1 MSLVS
6 TPYSGPGLRAVVKVG
21 EHYQVTIPEDI
32 REKLG
37 IKPGDELLVSE
48 RNGLIIMRKAVGKG
62 LLKFAGCWRGYPEDI
77 GVFMS
82 ELRKVWSTWRA

>member
-1 MSLVS
+1 M
-6 TPYSGPGLRAVVKVG
+6 RAVVKVG
-21 EHYQVTIPEDI
+21 EHYEVTIPEDI

-48 RNGLIIMRKAVGKG
+48 RNGLIIMRKAMKKD
-62 LLKFAGCWRGYPEDI
+62 LLEFAGCWRGYPEDVR
-77 GVFMS
+77 VFMS